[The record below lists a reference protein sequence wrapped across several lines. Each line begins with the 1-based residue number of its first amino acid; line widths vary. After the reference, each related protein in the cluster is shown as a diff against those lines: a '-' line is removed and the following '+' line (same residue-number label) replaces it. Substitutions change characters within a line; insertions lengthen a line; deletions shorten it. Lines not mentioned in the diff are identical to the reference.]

1 MLKIKLGKNTKVK
14 KSKGDK
20 MSEEVI
26 RYGAGGV
33 PYVKKTEAPKEEVKE
48 EVISEIL
55 TKNPN
60 KEKKSET
67 TKEKK

>member
-1 MLKIKLGKNTKVK
+1 
-14 KSKGDK
+14 

-33 PYVKKTEAPKEEVKE
+33 PYKPKKAEAPKEEVKE

>member
-1 MLKIKLGKNTKVK
+1 
-14 KSKGDK
+14 

-48 EVISEIL
+48 EVISEYNL
-55 TKNPN
+55 
-60 KEKKSET
+60 KST
-67 TKEKK
+67 S